1 MATTTSRPKQGAA
14 GGINNTL
21 YVNNLNDKIKL
32 DDLKPLLFEL
42 FASFGPILAVYA
54 GKSQSRR
61 GQAFIAFREASNAA
75 LAMKTLNG
83 FPFLDKPLRVAF
95 ARVKSD
101 VVARADGTFK
111 PRRRG
116 TKTAPAAPKSKRRV
130 TVNVPKAAEGEEIE
144 EVEMSDAE
152 D

>member
-1 MATTTSRPKQGAA
+1 MATANRQKQGAGLG

-42 FASFGPILAVYA
+42 FASFGPVLAVYA

-61 GQAFIAFREASNAA
+61 GQAFIAFRDASNAA

-83 FPFLDKPLRVAF
+83 FPFLDKPLRIAF
-95 ARVKSD
+95 ARTKSD

-116 TKTAPAAPKSKRRV
+116 NNAASKPKRRV
-130 TVNVPKAAEGEEIE
+130 IVTVPQAAEGEEIE

-152 D
+152 N

>member
-1 MATTTSRPKQGAA
+1 
-14 GGINNTL
+14 
-21 YVNNLNDKIKL
+21 
-32 DDLKPLLFEL
+32 
-42 FASFGPILAVYA
+42 
-54 GKSQSRR
+54 
-61 GQAFIAFREASNAA
+61 SNAA

-95 ARVKSD
+95 ARTKSD

-116 TKTAPAAPKSKRRV
+116 AKNGQAPKPKRRV
-130 TVNVPKAAEGEEIE
+130 TVNVPKAAEGEEAE
-144 EVEMSDAE
+144 EVEMSDA